1 MTGNK
6 SKYQMNIPLLMAV
19 VIFILL
25 AITVSLN
32 PGIKAKYLS
41 GDSATDNARVAKWK
55 IDSVDAD
62 GVSLDKTIDFNEKIT
77 TESGFYFFEIQNASE
92 TAAIL
97 DNQSEITIELSHETF
112 VGMAKPAKWDFLT
125 DANGIVNNPIDFR
138 AVLYNTAIENVI
150 SVDGSGNIT
159 QKVLD
164 ASISKVDLFTTKDCE
179 KNLMYKTGSAT
190 PTYLLSFPLEEAN
203 VSEAIRFLGINSNN
217 KLTIG
222 LFWDVNSTGS
232 GSGGSSSTD
241 IETVKY
247 TLYDLV
253 TIPPNGYST
262 ESETSQSGYLV
273 KDPNGDTKTYYVVSK
288 KVNFADYFIVSAG
301 EPTFTFANDKGGEI
315 QVSYTDVSND
325 SAKKAELLA
334 RTIPAKPTY
343 ADLVKY
349 IEKLEYSQYGTF
361 STDRE
366 NFIKAQSYMQ
376 YGLTI
381 DVIFDLK
388 VSQVD

>member
-1 MTGNK
+1 MMTGNK

-25 AITVSLN
+25 AITISLN

-41 GDSATDNARVAKWK
+41 GDNATDDARVAKWK

-97 DNQSEITIELSHETF
+97 ENKSKITIELSHETF
-112 VGMAKPAKWDFLT
+112 IGMSKPAKWDFLT
-125 DANGIVNNPIDFR
+125 DANGVVNNPIDFR

-150 SVDGSGNIT
+150 SIDGSGNIT

-164 ASISKVDLFTTKDCE
+164 VSISKVDLFTTKDCE
-179 KNLMYKTGSAT
+179 KELMYKTGSAT
-190 PTYLLSFPLEEAN
+190 PTFLLSFPLEEAN
-203 VSEAIRFLGINSNN
+203 ISDAIRSLGINSNN

-222 LFWDVNSTGS
+222 LFWDVNNT
-232 GSGGSSSTD
+232 GSGGSSSSD

-253 TIPPNGYST
+253 TIHPNDYST
-262 ESETSQSGYLV
+262 ESGTSNSGYLV
-273 KDPNGDTKTYYVVSK
+273 KDPKGDTKTYYVVSK

-315 QVSYTDVSND
+315 QVSYTGVAND

-334 RTIPAKPTY
+334 RTIPANPTY
-343 ADLVKY
+343 EDLVKY